1 MILYLSPSYMFEISL
16 LQCLQGAVAHR
27 VCERRTVEVLLT
39 EGKQTADRGISRLIA
54 RIKKRRTTRRDPFG
68 KELQKI
74 FSCSKPSQNIG
85 TIVQIQLAG
94 SPCQAAR
101 YNLIGVRGRSL
112 MWPYITRIQ
121 PKPLRQSFMQ

>member
-1 MILYLSPSYMFEISL
+1 ME
-16 LQCLQGAVAHR
+16 CVRRAV
-27 VCERRTVEVLLT
+27 ELLLT

-54 RIKKRRTTRRDPFG
+54 RIKKRRTTDEIRLVMSA
-68 KELQKI
+68 KN

-94 SPCQAAR
+94 SPCQAA

-112 MWPYITRIQ
+112 MWPYIIRIQ

>member
-1 MILYLSPSYMFEISL
+1 ME
-16 LQCLQGAVAHR
+16 CV
-27 VCERRTVEVLLT
+27 RRTVEALLT

-54 RIKKRRTTRRDPFG
+54 RIKTRRTTRRDPVGNECKNFQ
-68 KELQKI
+68 LQK
-74 FSCSKPSQNIG
+74 FCRPSQNTE

-101 YNLIGVRGRSL
+101 YNRSLIGVRGRSL
-112 MWPYITRIQ
+112 MWQYFLRIQ

>member
-1 MILYLSPSYMFEISL
+1 ME
-16 LQCLQGAVAHR
+16 CV
-27 VCERRTVEVLLT
+27 RRTVEALLT

-54 RIKKRRTTRRDPFG
+54 RIKKRRTTRRDPFCIAC
-68 KELQKI
+68 KKFQLQK
-74 FSCSKPSQNIG
+74 FCKPSQNIE

-101 YNLIGVRGRSL
+101 YNRSLIGVRGRSL
-112 MWPYITRIQ
+112 MWPYIIRIQ